1 MNTFGVCYCDLSA
14 YEPKVTDLVRF
25 DTYEEAVSYY
35 TTKVLNSRFTNR
47 NLWLV
52 WIEPEK
58 NRIIQFDQLS
68 WSTKCKIVT
77 I

>member
-14 YEPKVTDLVRF
+14 YEPNVTDLVRF

-35 TTKVLNSRFTNR
+35 TTKVLTSRLTNR